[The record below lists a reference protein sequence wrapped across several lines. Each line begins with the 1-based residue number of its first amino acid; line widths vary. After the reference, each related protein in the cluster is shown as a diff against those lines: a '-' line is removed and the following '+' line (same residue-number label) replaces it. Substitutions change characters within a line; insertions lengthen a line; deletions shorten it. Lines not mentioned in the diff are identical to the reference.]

1 MQRAIIILTEGQ
13 TNPRTAKTASCMI
26 RYSKDPIV
34 ALIDS
39 TQIGQT
45 AQSLLGIGGDIPVV
59 ASLDDAPSANVLLL
73 GTAPPGGKVPPPWRA
88 IVLDAISRGMDVTSG
103 LHEFLTDDEEFTSAA
118 AQHDVKLSDIRKNDE
133 SDVASCQGIR
143 EDCLRILTVGQD
155 CSVGKMLTTV
165 ELARALNRTGQ
176 DTQFIATGQTGIMI
190 AGDGCPIDR
199 VIADFVS
206 GAVEKLIKRHQ
217 HHNILMIEGQGSLVH
232 PSYSGVSLGLLHG
245 AMPHALIMCCEI
257 GRETFTGL
265 DHIRVP
271 SLSKII
277 ELNETMGGVFQPC
290 PVIGISM
297 NSCHVSPLEAERHRK
312 RFRAEFGVPV
322 CDVVRHGSDELVQA
336 IVDFKGR
343 NASSDALP

>member
-1 MQRAIIILTEGQ
+1 M
-13 TNPRTAKTASCMI
+13 
-26 RYSKDPIV
+26 
-34 ALIDS
+34 
-39 TQIGQT
+39 
-45 AQSLLGIGGDIPVV
+45 
-59 ASLDDAPSANVLLL
+59 
-73 GTAPPGGKVPPPWRA
+73 
-88 IVLDAISRGMDVTSG
+88 
-103 LHEFLTDDEEFTSAA
+103 
-118 AQHDVKLSDIRKNDE
+118 
-133 SDVASCQGIR
+133 
-143 EDCLRILTVGQD
+143 
-155 CSVGKMLTTV
+155 
-165 ELARALNRTGQ
+165 
-176 DTQFIATGQTGIMI
+176 
-190 AGDGCPIDR
+190 
-199 VIADFVS
+199 
-206 GAVEKLIKRHQ
+206 EKLIKRHQ

-312 RFRAEFGVPV
+312 RFHAEFGVPV